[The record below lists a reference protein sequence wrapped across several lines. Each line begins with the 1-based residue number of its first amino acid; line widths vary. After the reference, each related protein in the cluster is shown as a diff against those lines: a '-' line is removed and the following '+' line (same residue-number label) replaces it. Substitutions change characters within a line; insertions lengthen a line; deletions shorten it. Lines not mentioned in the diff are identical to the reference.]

1 MTVSKAKIKAE
12 KTAAVKE
19 AKVFDISKYMI
30 SNDVK
35 VQTVDLPN
43 GVTFEVS
50 VKPISW
56 SKKNQLVAKAM
67 AFGGKSDGMSFDAD
81 FYVKE
86 CLKAMV
92 VKAPWG
98 ETNDV
103 FLISITDELGK
114 ALEAL
119 VPKAFENSDE
129 DEETELKKE

>member
-12 KTAAVKE
+12 KAATAKE
-19 AKVFDISKYMI
+19 EKVFDVAKYMI

-35 VQTVDLPN
+35 VETVYLPDD
-43 GVTFEVS
+43 VTFEVS

-56 SKKNQLVAKAM
+56 SRKNQLVAKAM
-67 AFGGKSDGMSFDAD
+67 AFGGKTDGMSFDAD

-86 CLKAMV
+86 CLKAML

-103 FLISITDELGK
+103 FLISITDELGR

-119 VPKAFENSDE
+119 VPKAFETSEE
-129 DEETELKKE
+129 DEEAELKKE